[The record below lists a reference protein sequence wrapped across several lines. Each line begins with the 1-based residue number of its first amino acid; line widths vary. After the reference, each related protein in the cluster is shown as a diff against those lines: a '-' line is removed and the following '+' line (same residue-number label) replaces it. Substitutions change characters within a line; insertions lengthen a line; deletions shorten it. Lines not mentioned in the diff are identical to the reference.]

1 MSRSSVGGW
10 VDSRGAMD
18 RIASSMPTTWRIE
31 KRYDSPR
38 GEPTEFQPP
47 TEKEVFE
54 LLNSGVDLLLHAG
67 HGSDTSWERCF
78 FMERLNEVQNAKR
91 LPVMISAGC
100 STARFATLAPYE
112 AYVDIHGVEHK
123 GSDAGEVFAEPPPPP
138 APYQSGRFS
147 PPGLGKQLV
156 VGSEN
161 GAVAYFGCNTGSQPC
176 GLTLTAGFAQA
187 WSESHDSR
195 LGDCWAEA
203 VTFYYDKERLATLKP
218 TPDWYPASIFFQ
230 GMKFMLYGDPA
241 LQLPR

>member
-1 MSRSSVGGW
+1 
-10 VDSRGAMD
+10 
-18 RIASSMPTTWRIE
+18 
-31 KRYDSPR
+31 
-38 GEPTEFQPP
+38 
-47 TEKEVFE
+47 
-54 LLNSGVDLLLHAG
+54 
-67 HGSDTSWERCF
+67 
-78 FMERLNEVQNAKR
+78 MERLNEVQNAKR

-100 STARFATLAPYE
+100 STARFATLPPYE

-187 WSESHDSR
+187 WSQGHDSR

-203 VTFYYDKERLATLKP
+203 VDVLLRQGTARDAQAHPRLVSGQHLLSRHEVHALRRSRAP
-218 TPDWYPASIFFQ
+218 TAAMS
-230 GMKFMLYGDPA
+230 
-241 LQLPR
+241 